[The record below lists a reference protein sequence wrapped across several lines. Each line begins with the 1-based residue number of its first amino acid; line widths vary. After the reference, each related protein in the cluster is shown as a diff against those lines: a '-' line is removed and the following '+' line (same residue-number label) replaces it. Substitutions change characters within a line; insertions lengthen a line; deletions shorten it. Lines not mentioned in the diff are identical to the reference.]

1 MKRISNLLM
10 CALTACAVGVPAV
23 AQSPLAVRW
32 EMGRNGQEGGY
43 SSRFIFKN
51 VSDYQLGSNWQ
62 FYFNQFSRRVTLPAD
77 CPVDV
82 KEVSTSYYQVT
93 PNRRYMPLAP
103 GDSLVLDLVMRGT
116 MVNVS
121 YQPMGGHV
129 VFDGD
134 TRHPLPV
141 AIDHALLDAPGQWQD
156 HKCYP
161 DGPYVYAQNERVN
174 NVGDAYT
181 GNDYDIFPT
190 PKEVTVSNG
199 YTTVGG
205 LVTVKGGGLFAG
217 KGMKRAKN
225 YLLRELEG
233 RGIYAT
239 GGQKTTIQLKID
251 KKAGANPEGYTLD
264 VNDGRIVIAGAA
276 DEGLLNGVKT
286 LVAALD
292 HSKGHRLQNVHVA
305 DAPDL
310 HYRGYMLDI
319 ARNFIG
325 FDDLKRFVDI
335 LAYYKINR
343 WQFHFTDDE
352 AWRVEIP
359 GLPELTEVASR
370 RGCTLDE
377 KGYLAQIFDGNGNPD
392 DRTQSANG
400 YLTRSQFVQLLK
412 YAHERGVKLIP
423 EVETP
428 GHARAAIVAMKNRY
442 DRYIGSNPALA
453 EQYKLW
459 DEKSTSQYTS
469 AQSYHDNVLNVA
481 QEGVYRFVEKVVSE
495 LQLMYK
501 DAGL

>member
-134 TRHPLPV
+134 TRHPLPG

-251 KKAGANPEGYTLD
+251 KKAG
-264 VNDGRIVIAGAA
+264 
-276 DEGLLNGVKT
+276 
-286 LVAALD
+286 
-292 HSKGHRLQNVHVA
+292 S
-305 DAPDL
+305 
-310 HYRGYMLDI
+310 
-319 ARNFIG
+319 
-325 FDDLKRFVDI
+325 
-335 LAYYKINR
+335 
-343 WQFHFTDDE
+343 
-352 AWRVEIP
+352 
-359 GLPELTEVASR
+359 
-370 RGCTLDE
+370 
-377 KGYLAQIFDGNGNPD
+377 
-392 DRTQSANG
+392 
-400 YLTRSQFVQLLK
+400 
-412 YAHERGVKLIP
+412 
-423 EVETP
+423 
-428 GHARAAIVAMKNRY
+428 
-442 DRYIGSNPALA
+442 
-453 EQYKLW
+453 
-459 DEKSTSQYTS
+459 
-469 AQSYHDNVLNVA
+469 
-481 QEGVYRFVEKVVSE
+481 
-495 LQLMYK
+495 
-501 DAGL
+501 